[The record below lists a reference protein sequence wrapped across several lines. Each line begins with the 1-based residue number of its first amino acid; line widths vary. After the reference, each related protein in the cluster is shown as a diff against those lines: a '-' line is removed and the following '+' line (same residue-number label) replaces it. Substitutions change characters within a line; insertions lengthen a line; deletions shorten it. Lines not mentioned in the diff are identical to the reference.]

1 MNILVTG
8 AKGFVGR
15 NLVENLR
22 TLADG
27 RNKTR
32 PGLSIGEVYEYDLG
46 NTAEELAAFCAGCD
60 FVFHLAGVNRP
71 ADGDFSG
78 NYGALSDVLAALE
91 AAGNACPVMLS
102 SSAQATLEGRFAGSV
117 YGQSK
122 LDAEGM
128 LREYGESHGARVL
141 IYRFPNLYGKW
152 CRPRYNSAVATFCD
166 AFANDREF
174 TVNDPSVELELLYID
189 DLVEEMLDAL
199 EGREHRGADG
209 ICYAPVTDRVTLGEI
224 VALLEKFKQ
233 HPVDLMTPDFT
244 PGCFEKKLYSMYLS
258 YLPAEKTVFD
268 LKMNVDARGSFTEL
282 VHTPASGQVSVNI
295 TKPGITK
302 GMHWHNTKT
311 EEFIV
316 VAGEGLIRERNLR
329 DGEVREYRVSGERI
343 QSVIMLP
350 GWTHEITN
358 VGECDLVTIMT
369 CNEVFD
375 PAHPDTFFE
384 KV

>member
-22 TLADG
+22 TFADG
-27 RNKTR
+27 RNRTR
-32 PGLSIGEVYEYDLG
+32 PGLEIGRVYEYDLG
-46 NTAEELAAFCAGCD
+46 NTAEELAAWCADCD

-78 NYGALSDVLAALE
+78 NFGALSDVLAALE

-102 SSAQATLEGRFAGSV
+102 SSAQATLSGRFAGSV

-122 LDAEGM
+122 LDAEGL
-128 LREYGESHGARVL
+128 LREYGEAHGARVL

-199 EGREHRGADG
+199 EGREHRGEDG

-224 VALLEKFKQ
+224 VALLEKFKR
-233 HPVDLMTPDFT
+233 HSVDLMTPDFT

-258 YLPAEKTVFD
+258 YLPAEKTAFD
-268 LKMNVDARGSFTEL
+268 LRMNVDERGSFTEL

-358 VGECDLVTIMT
+358 VGECDLVTVMT

-375 PAHPDTFFE
+375 ASRPDTFFE